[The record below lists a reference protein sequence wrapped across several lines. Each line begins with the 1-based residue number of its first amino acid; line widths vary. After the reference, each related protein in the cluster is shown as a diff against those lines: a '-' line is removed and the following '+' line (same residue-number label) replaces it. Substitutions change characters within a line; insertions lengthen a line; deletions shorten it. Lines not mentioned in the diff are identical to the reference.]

1 MTMRTKLFGAVAVA
15 FLFGVVAAQS
25 LSLPPVYGHEG
36 EEQGGQVKGPK
47 WQYGL
52 GLQVRNGK
60 EDNFSKDTKKFGV
73 EVFRDENNGNLIYMT
88 ETGSIAVV
96 PAK

>member
-1 MTMRTKLFGAVAVA
+1 MSLIAVAAVA
-15 FLFGVVAAQS
+15 FAFGTVASHWVPALYAQ
-25 LSLPPVYGHEG
+25 E
-36 EEQGGQVKGPK
+36 GQVKGPK

-52 GLQVRNGK
+52 GTRVRGGN
-60 EDNFSKDTKKFGV
+60 EADFNKDTKKIGI
-73 EVFRDENNGNLIYMT
+73 EVYKDENNGHLIYIS

>member
-1 MTMRTKLFGAVAVA
+1 MDMTKRASVFATAAMA
-15 FLFGVVAAQS
+15 FAFGVVASQWMPRLYAQD
-25 LSLPPVYGHEG
+25 
-36 EEQGGQVKGPK
+36 GQVKGPK

-52 GLQVRNGK
+52 GTRVRAGN
-60 EDNFSKDTKKFGV
+60 EADFNKDTKKVGI
-73 EVFRDENNGNLIYMT
+73 EVYRDENNGCLIYVS